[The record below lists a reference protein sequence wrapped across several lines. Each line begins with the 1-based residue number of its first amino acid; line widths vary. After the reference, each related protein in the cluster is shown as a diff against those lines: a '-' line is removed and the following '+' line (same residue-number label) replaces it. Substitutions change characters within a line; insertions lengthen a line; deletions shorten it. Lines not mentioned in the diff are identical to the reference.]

1 MYGYSNILMT
11 CFILIWT
18 NVLMMIFFSTSVNFA
33 KLSRQTRKRWF
44 FLVREADQVGR
55 PHSSGRCKRY
65 ANNRVFKVIRTAN
78 YVKSLINLVRKRA
91 GAENMTDDR
100 LVTGRGGGHHQECA
114 RLAPKTEPT
123 DERRAGK
130 SHHLGLL
137 IPNRELTGE
146 SAVKT

>member
-1 MYGYSNILMT
+1 MTIYKFWLMIYFDLKFRWWYCPQLKLILQN
-11 CFILIWT
+11 CHVKQG
-18 NVLMMIFFSTSVNFA
+18 NPTS
-33 KLSRQTRKRWF
+33 SWS
-44 FLVREADQVGR
+44 EGGDQVGW

-65 ANNRVFKVIRTAN
+65 ANNPVFKVIRTAN

-91 GAENMTDDR
+91 GAEKMTDDR
-100 LVTGRGGGHHQECA
+100 LVTGRGGQECA
-114 RLAPKTEPT
+114 RLPPKTEPT

-137 IPNRELTGE
+137 IPNRELTAE

>member
-11 CFILIWT
+11 CFISIWT

-33 KLSRQTRKRWF
+33 KLSRQTRKRWWF
-44 FLVREADQVGR
+44 FMVQVGW

-100 LVTGRGGGHHQECA
+100 LVTGRGGGHHQECV

-130 SHHLGLL
+130 SHHLVLL
-137 IPNRELTGE
+137 IPDRELTGE